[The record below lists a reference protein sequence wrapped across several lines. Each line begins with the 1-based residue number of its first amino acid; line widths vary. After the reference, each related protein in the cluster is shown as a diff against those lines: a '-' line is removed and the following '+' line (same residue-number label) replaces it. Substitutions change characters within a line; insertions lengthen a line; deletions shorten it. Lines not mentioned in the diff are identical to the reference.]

1 MRLQSAFRQNKSMK
15 TRKTNLYLALS
26 MAIVSVAGASPAMAQ
41 SAYDAQFIT
50 FPTYNGDDLELTV
63 DNSGTHFRLWSP
75 KAQEARVNIY
85 DNGRFGK
92 PLQTLDMKADSSN
105 GTWTASVPEKLYGK
119 YYTFQIKFDGK
130 WKDETPGVW
139 AKAVGVNGQ
148 RAAIIDLAK
157 TNPEGWENDK
167 GPKVDNSWTSAAAGA
182 TARGLIRRRRAG
194 RAAEPSREAGTA
206 AWATPG

>member
-50 FPTYNGDDLELTV
+50 YPTYNGDDLELTV

-92 PLQTLDMKADSSN
+92 PLQTLEMKADPSN
-105 GTWTASVPEKLYGK
+105 GTSLSPSICSGLSSGTSLFEFSIAYPAALIPSSDAYK
-119 YYTFQIKFDGK
+119 QIS
-130 WKDETPGVW
+130 P
-139 AKAVGVNGQ
+139 
-148 RAAIIDLAK
+148 
-157 TNPEGWENDK
+157 P
-167 GPKVDNSWTSAAAGA
+167 
-182 TARGLIRRRRAG
+182 LI
-194 RAAEPSREAGTA
+194 
-206 AWATPG
+206 